1 MWMDTLTGGNG
12 ATAASLGYRL
22 FDADNHYYEPEDA
35 FLRYLDPRLAH
46 KAPRWVQMDDGARRL
61 IFGDRM
67 NRFVGAD
74 HTFKQVGKAGVLQ
87 QGEAGN
93 VVQSRSNLE
102 DAHAHYTERDARL
115 EVMDGQGLEAS
126 MLFPTLAVSVEAL
139 LVDDVEATYANL
151 HAFNQWLDDDWGFN
165 YKDRIHGVAL
175 LSLLDPFRAIDELE
189 FLVTRG
195 AKVVQL
201 RSGPVAGRSPAD
213 PIYDRFWAAV
223 TDADVA
229 VVFHASDDS
238 YRWEMAKVWGWGNV
252 NVPARRIPPLQR
264 IIGGADRSIHDTIAA
279 LVYGKL
285 FERFPTLRMATIEL
299 GSLWVPDLIR
309 SFEQFGAGE
318 LAEPP
323 SETFRRH
330 FRVMPFEDEDIAG
343 LADAIGI
350 DHVMFGSDYPHTDGL
365 ADPASFADQLEDF
378 DEASTRKIMRD
389 NLHAFLNPRATT

>member
-1 MWMDTLTGGNG
+1 M
-12 ATAASLGYRL
+12 
-22 FDADNHYYEPEDA
+22 
-35 FLRYLDPRLAH
+35 
-46 KAPRWVQMDDGARRL
+46 
-61 IFGDRM
+61 
-67 NRFVGAD
+67 
-74 HTFKQVGKAGVLQ
+74 
-87 QGEAGN
+87 
-93 VVQSRSNLE
+93 
-102 DAHAHYTERDARL
+102 
-115 EVMDGQGLEAS
+115 
-126 MLFPTLAVSVEAL
+126 
-139 LVDDVEATYANL
+139 
-151 HAFNQWLDDDWGFN
+151 
-165 YKDRIHGVAL
+165 
-175 LSLLDPFRAIDELE
+175 
-189 FLVTRG
+189 
-195 AKVVQL
+195 VQL

-238 YRWEMAKVWGWGNV
+238 YRWAMAEVWGWGNV

-264 IIGGADRSIHDTIAA
+264 IIAGADRSIHDTIAA

-299 GSLWVPDLIR
+299 GSLWVPELLGN
-309 SFEQFGAGE
+309 FERFGAGE
-318 LAEPP
+318 LAEHPI
-323 SETFRRH
+323 ETFRRH

-350 DHVMFGSDYPHTDGL
+350 DHILFGSDYPHTDGL

>member
-1 MWMDTLTGGNG
+1 MEDVGMDTLTGGNG

-35 FLRYLDPRLAH
+35 FLRYLDPSLAH

-87 QGEAGN
+87 QGEAGK

-139 LVDDVEATYANL
+139 LVDDIEATYANL

-189 FLVTRG
+189 F
-195 AKVVQL
+195 
-201 RSGPVAGRSPAD
+201 
-213 PIYDRFWAAV
+213 
-223 TDADVA
+223 
-229 VVFHASDDS
+229 
-238 YRWEMAKVWGWGNV
+238 
-252 NVPARRIPPLQR
+252 
-264 IIGGADRSIHDTIAA
+264 
-279 LVYGKL
+279 
-285 FERFPTLRMATIEL
+285 
-299 GSLWVPDLIR
+299 
-309 SFEQFGAGE
+309 
-318 LAEPP
+318 
-323 SETFRRH
+323 
-330 FRVMPFEDEDIAG
+330 
-343 LADAIGI
+343 
-350 DHVMFGSDYPHTDGL
+350 
-365 ADPASFADQLEDF
+365 
-378 DEASTRKIMRD
+378 
-389 NLHAFLNPRATT
+389 